1 METTYY
7 RIYKLYFEGDSRIYV
22 GKTLKPLSKRRNGHI
37 QQIKSKNH
45 SNYLLADAMM
55 KFGQDAMKIELLELC
70 NYDESKEREIF
81 WIKKLNATDNKRG
94 FNLSI
99 ISNGGA
105 NFKLSELQ
113 KEKISIA
120 KKGIKFSEEHKQRL
134 RMANLGKRMS
144 EEDKQK
150 RKDWYKSIGGFTLE
164 QRLKMSKAAS
174 YKRNDDTKAKMAT
187 SREEKIASSKGM
199 TLEEWRNYKLNAV
212 RYWIENSES
221 SSVVAK
227 KFKVDKSMLYTWK
240 SQYES
245 QIKLEK

>member
-1 METTYY
+1 MGTIFS
-7 RIYKLYFEGDSRIYV
+7 IYKLYFDGDSRIYV
-22 GKTLKPLSKRRNGHI
+22 GKTSRSLSKRRNGHI
-37 QQIKSKNH
+37 QLIKSKKH
-45 SNYLLADAMM
+45 SNYLLVDAMM
-55 KFGQDAMKIELLELC
+55 KFGQDAMKIELIELC
-70 NYDESKEREIF
+70 NYSQSKEREVY
-81 WIKKLNATDNKRG
+81 WIDKLNALDKKSG
-94 FNLSI
+94 FNLSNV
-99 ISNGGA
+99 SNGSTT
-105 NFKLSELQ
+105 FKLNESQ
-113 KEKISIA
+113 KAKIALA
-120 KKGIKFSEEHKQRL
+120 KKGVQFTEEHKHRL

-164 QRLKMSKAAS
+164 QRRKMSKAAS

-187 SREEKIASSKGM
+187 SREEKIARSKGM
-199 TLEEWRNYKLNAV
+199 TLDEWRNYKLNAV

-227 KFKVDKSMLYTWK
+227 KFNVDKSMLYTWK